1 MKDKENTGVVA
12 KNKESSSSRLSP
24 TKKSSLKS
32 NQSSPSKPSKSSA
45 QVTLK
50 KPSRSLRSSLL
61 SKKIEQSSELASR
74 KSQAPSKT
82 TTVSGTKE
90 HPIVLLSS
98 GESDLETPLH
108 YSLRSQAKEHPIVLS
123 SGESDH
129 EAPLPSIRPQT
140 RASGLKENTVKPSV
154 EKPKATIKPFQ
165 IKKVAQEPRIT
176 QTNCLGTLPNKADR
190 VVPVKKEEPSIL
202 PIEKQPKEPVKKVT
216 ESTVGPT
223 KCQSIAPSQK
233 KVPLVEKQPAKQTL
247 KAPPAIIT
255 RHLAKKAPI
264 KRVIPPIVPPPPLPP
279 PPRSFSYNYHHQVP
293 YHHYQSYDYSHRS
306 YPIGGEPSYAPSYST
321 HPLATS
327 YSSASYYH
335 YQ

>member
-90 HPIVLLSS
+90 HPIVLSS

-129 EAPLPSIRPQT
+129 EAPLPSIRLQT

-176 QTNCLGTLPNKADR
+176 QTNCLGILPNKADR
-190 VVPVKKEEPSIL
+190 VVPVKKEEPSVL

-223 KCQSIAPSQK
+223 KCQSIASSQK

-264 KRVIPPIVPPPPLPP
+264 KRVIPPIVPPPPPPP

-306 YPIGGEPSYAPSYST
+306 YPVGGEPSYAPSYST